1 MLGFSAVANETSGS
15 IIIVIIKRSLFH
27 LHLNHMANRRFWR
40 LVSSLF
46 ILAFN
51 SDTIPKRIVESDRD
65 NESVELVHKNGLN
78 DSFSKQPEWADNAW
92 VSWTIL
98 DKLLQQT
105 NSWILKNKIKLKC
118 ILNVFF
124 FQTNIQNIS
133 KNFSPRYI
141 NDCYNNVN
149 THYI

>member
-15 IIIVIIKRSLFH
+15 IIIVIIIKRSLFH

-65 NESVELVHKNGLN
+65 NESVELTLVHKNGLN
-78 DSFSKQPEWADNAW
+78 DSFSKQPEWADNTW

-98 DKLLQQT
+98 DKLLQQP
-105 NSWILKNKIKLKC
+105 NSWIFTNKIKLKC

-124 FQTNIQNIS
+124 SNKHTTYLQKLFTKIY
-133 KNFSPRYI
+133 KRLL
-141 NDCYNNVN
+141 
-149 THYI
+149 